1 MNNNN
6 FAYHK
11 ERLYN
16 IRDILNSLYLYA
28 IQNNKNIIL
37 YLREKFNLK
46 LVEINI
52 NILREGL
59 KIPNSYITDSNFI
72 ELSKKYMSILYY
84 LHQEKNNFI
93 ISILKEEAEVIEVE
107 EMLNSLPEVPKTLP
121 IIEKKVIKKKP
132 TLLN

>member
-1 MNNNN
+1 MNHNN

-16 IRDILNSLYLYA
+16 IRDILNSLYLHA

-52 NILREGL
+52 NILR
-59 KIPNSYITDSNFI
+59 
-72 ELSKKYMSILYY
+72 
-84 LHQEKNNFI
+84 
-93 ISILKEEAEVIEVE
+93 
-107 EMLNSLPEVPKTLP
+107 
-121 IIEKKVIKKKP
+121 KV
-132 TLLN
+132 